1 MQSSELLLEGFQA
14 WQRFHPD
21 SKSALLASL
30 PLSLGVFAV
39 RRRQPYQLSV
49 GESDIAYVGYGTNKK
64 GLRRRVRQCFRPG
77 FSLGRPQ
84 STNIKILEAIK
95 GPGAFELSWLECANA
110 CEARRLVKDLLQR
123 YRNEHGQLPPLR
135 KRMSACSRAH

>member
-1 MQSSELLLEGFQA
+1 MQSSELLLEGCQA

-39 RRRQPYQLSV
+39 RRRQPYQLSM
-49 GESDIAYVGYGTNKK
+49 GESDIAYVGYGANEK
-64 GLRRRVRQCFRPG
+64 GLRMRVCQCFSPG
-77 FSLGRPQ
+77 FSPGREQ
-84 STNIKILEAIK
+84 STNIRILEAIE
-95 GPGAFELSWLECANA
+95 GPGAFELSWRECTTAH
-110 CEARRLVKDLLQR
+110 EAHRLVKDLLQR

-135 KRMSACSRAH
+135 RRI

>member
-21 SKSALLASL
+21 SESALLASL

-49 GESDIAYVGYGTNKK
+49 GESDIAYVGYGTNEK
-64 GLRRRVRQCFRPG
+64 GLRRRVRQCFHPG
-77 FSLGRPQ
+77 WKQ
-84 STNIKILEAIK
+84 STNPRILEAIE
-95 GPGAFELSWLECANA
+95 GPGAFELSWLECTTAD
-110 CEARRLVKDLLQR
+110 EARRLVKDLLQR

-135 KRMSACSRAH
+135 RRI